1 MIEEVEGRGSMTVK
15 VKIIKDEFFATR
27 KWFIVDPDNGFK
39 WNQIGYKTKK
49 AAVDAAAACDARV
62 IK

>member
-1 MIEEVEGRGSMTVK
+1 MTVK